1 LTEVIITNHFL
12 PLLFPITS
20 SEIFILLIIVSQQ
33 CMLQTEELVFIF
45 ILKALFTF
53 CLGSLQGQMVNLSLS
68 THCSGG
74 QASSFFFFFDDLLLP
89 TNNLYREQSQRHCIQ
104 KQTKAKLGSHTEIT
118 HARAS
123 WWELEREYQL
133 NSDYFMILLE

>member
-1 LTEVIITNHFL
+1 MTEVIITNHFL

-74 QASSFFFFFDDLLLP
+74 QASSFFFFLMTYCCLLITCTGSKVKGIASRNRP
-89 TNNLYREQSQRHCIQ
+89 KQSLALIQRSHM
-104 KQTKAKLGSHTEIT
+104 LGHHGGS
-118 HARAS
+118 
-123 WWELEREYQL
+123 
-133 NSDYFMILLE
+133 